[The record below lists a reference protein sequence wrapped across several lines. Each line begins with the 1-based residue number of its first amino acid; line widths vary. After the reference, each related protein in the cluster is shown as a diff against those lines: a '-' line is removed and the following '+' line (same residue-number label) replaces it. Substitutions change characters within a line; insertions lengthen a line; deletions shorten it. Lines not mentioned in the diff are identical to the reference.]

1 MVKMSTYGTELDT
14 TGNKCSM
21 LILRSIKKSLLVQ
34 KQRRYEMQ
42 FTPTQEQQGII
53 ECEALPYWNI
63 N

>member
-1 MVKMSTYGTELDT
+1 MEQRELNALFLLT
-14 TGNKCSM
+14 HRNEICIIN
-21 LILRSIKKSLLVQ
+21 LI

>member
-1 MVKMSTYGTELDT
+1 MSIIKRAKLLSFYLTHRNEICIINLIKQYMTYV
-14 TGNKCSM
+14 
-21 LILRSIKKSLLVQ
+21 IRS
-34 KQRRYEMQ
+34 YEMQ